1 MKKLIEHP
9 RFYWGYDRL
18 WWDMLCCYSVWT
30 WVNYP
35 ARMGLSPPFDRD
47 GKVIC
52 SQQYDLDILGVVEK
66 WDISYSPKMIH
77 SGNVMDKMMMNQKK
91 NVGTPIVVQAHCL
104 LGGVMKNGIIHH
116 HFRRSPTKKIQPQS
130 WAWHLTKHPG
140 RKMRRLTLAYTSYL
154 STTVL
159 TGVPKS
165 LASGHWL
172 RCMLPTKAS
181 SWKGIMWQTGKK
193 KTQAVEIYEEPWQK
207 LVCQDTEE
215 GQHDS
220 NPGRIVKQ
228 AAHIHKALTGVFT
241 RSSHPIW

>member
-1 MKKLIEHP
+1 
-9 RFYWGYDRL
+9 
-18 WWDMLCCYSVWT
+18 ML
-30 WVNYP
+30 
-35 ARMGLSPPFDRD
+35 
-47 GKVIC
+47 
-52 SQQYDLDILGVVEK
+52 
-66 WDISYSPKMIH
+66 
-77 SGNVMDKMMMNQKK
+77 MDKMMMNQKK
-91 NVGTPIVVQAHCL
+91 MLVHLLSYKPIVCL
-104 LGGVMKNGIIHH
+104 VALWRMGSSITISGDHPRKRFNPSLEPDIW
-116 HFRRSPTKKIQPQS
+116 RNIQDGK
-130 WAWHLTKHPG
+130 WG
-140 RKMRRLTLAYTSYL
+140 ELTLAYTSYL

-172 RCMLPTKAS
+172 WRMLPTKAS

-228 AAHIHKALTGVFT
+228 AAHIHKASTGVFT